1 MPNEIQ
7 IAAANFR
14 GKTVFTSEYN
24 YYEARYGWEAT
35 AFIAH
40 CVSQWG
46 DEFEHLLDCRD
57 KGLAALELDVVD
69 YWGPT
74 FVKKFRGEYPSCDAA
89 WYRDIYR
96 AILRSLV
103 LPRELIDKYFEKVGY
118 EADEVSGR
126 EYLERHGRYLGM
138 DVKPLP
144 SDWLRIGYLTD
155 GELVLGEDVVRL
167 AGEGKRGTLVKTIS
181 WILSGFMKNF
191 DILIPATGNA
201 VHINTDLCN
210 LLSRNYPEHSGK
222 GSLEGRWFEEI
233 FRARFLSIR
242 IPADLLKSPFAEIR
256 QDN

>member
-1 MPNEIQ
+1 M
-7 IAAANFR
+7 
-14 GKTVFTSEYN
+14 
-24 YYEARYGWEAT
+24 
-35 AFIAH
+35 
-40 CVSQWG
+40 
-46 DEFEHLLDCRD
+46 
-57 KGLAALELDVVD
+57 
-69 YWGPT
+69 
-74 FVKKFRGEYPSCDAA
+74 
-89 WYRDIYR
+89 
-96 AILRSLV
+96 
-103 LPRELIDKYFEKVGY
+103 
-118 EADEVSGR
+118 
-126 EYLERHGRYLGM
+126 
-138 DVKPLP
+138 
-144 SDWLRIGYLTD
+144 
-155 GELVLGEDVVRL
+155 GEDVVRL